1 MTLRFV
7 GCALS
12 LCLAAVPAAAQAP
25 ASQAPVPASDLVAP
39 PSWAYTPIA
48 CAPSLVIVKP
58 GEKPVTP
65 ALRVI
70 GAQDSANRDLMG
82 PGDTLVVSGGSDAG
96 MQVGQRYFVRRHM
109 TTLGGAVAVPKT
121 VHTAGWLQIL
131 GVDTM
136 LATATLVQACGDG
149 VLLDDYLEPFV
160 APMIAARPL
169 PGTTPHYDNMGHI
182 MTGIEGVMTG
192 ATGQVM
198 TIDLGS
204 NSGVALGQR
213 FVVFRD
219 KRNDRVEITNR
230 TKVFAESLGKQPLV
244 QIGEILV
251 VQVRPDDSSVQIVAS
266 TDAISTGD
274 LIAPI
279 R

>member
-1 MTLRFV
+1 MTLRVV

-25 ASQAPVPASDLVAP
+25 VSQAPVAASDLVAP
-39 PSWAYTPIA
+39 PSWAYMPIA
-48 CAPSLVIVKP
+48 CAPSLLIVKP

-70 GAQDSANRDLMG
+70 GAQNSANRDLLG

-96 MQVGQRYFVRRHM
+96 MEVGQRYFVRRHM
-109 TTLGGAVAVPKT
+109 TTLGGPVAVPKT
-121 VHTAGWLQIL
+121 VHTAGWVQIL

-136 LATATLVQACGDG
+136 LATATLVQTCGDG

-160 APMIAARPL
+160 APMIAARPV
-169 PGTTPHYDNMGHI
+169 PGNTPHYDNMGRI
-182 MTGIEGVMTG
+182 MTGIEGLMTG
-192 ATGQVM
+192 GTGQVM

-213 FVVFRD
+213 FLVFRD
-219 KRNDRVEITNR
+219 KRKDRVEITNR

-244 QIGEILV
+244 QIGEVLV

>member
-12 LCLAAVPAAAQAP
+12 LCLAALPAAAQEP
-25 ASQAPVPASDLVAP
+25 VSQAPVPASDLVAP
-39 PSWAYTPIA
+39 PSWAYMPIA
-48 CAPSLVIVKP
+48 CAPSLLIVKP

-70 GAQDSANRDLMG
+70 GAQNSANRDLLG

-96 MQVGQRYFVRRHM
+96 MVVGQRYFVRRQM
-109 TTLGGAVAVPKT
+109 TTLGGPVAVPKT
-121 VHTAGWLQIL
+121 VHTAGWVQIL

-136 LATATLVQACGDG
+136 LATATLVQTCGDG

-160 APMIAARPL
+160 APMIAARPV

-213 FVVFRD
+213 FLVFRD
-219 KRNDRVEITNR
+219 KRNDRVEIANR

-244 QIGEILV
+244 QIGEVLV
-251 VQVRPDDSSVQIVAS
+251 VQVRPTDSSVQIIAS
-266 TDAISTGD
+266 IDAISTGD
-274 LIAPI
+274 LIAPL

>member
-1 MTLRFV
+1 V
-7 GCALS
+7 
-12 LCLAAVPAAAQAP
+12 
-25 ASQAPVPASDLVAP
+25 
-39 PSWAYTPIA
+39 
-48 CAPSLVIVKP
+48 
-58 GEKPVTP
+58 
-65 ALRVI
+65 
-70 GAQDSANRDLMG
+70 
-82 PGDTLVVSGGSDAG
+82 
-96 MQVGQRYFVRRHM
+96 
-109 TTLGGAVAVPKT
+109 
-121 VHTAGWLQIL
+121 QIL

-136 LATATLVQACGDG
+136 LATATLVQTCGDG

-160 APMIAARPL
+160 APMIAARPV

-213 FVVFRD
+213 FLVFRD
-219 KRNDRVEITNR
+219 KRNDRVEIANR

-244 QIGEILV
+244 QIGEVLV

-266 TDAISTGD
+266 IDAISTGD